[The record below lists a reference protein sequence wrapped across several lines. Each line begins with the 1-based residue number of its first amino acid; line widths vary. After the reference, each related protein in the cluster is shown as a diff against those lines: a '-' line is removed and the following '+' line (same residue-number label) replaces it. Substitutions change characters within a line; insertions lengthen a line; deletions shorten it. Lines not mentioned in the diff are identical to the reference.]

1 MSREC
6 FRVPSYGNTNSFGR
20 YFDWTPLGVLAENF
34 LLRIWR
40 RDLSKQVNCTCVVTL
55 RRTTSLEMYFSWFF
69 FSSLVGNN
77 NIVYNYRNVINFIES
92 MDNSIMNIIESCIIE
107 KRETWILREDVWFM
121 EVLIEI
127 FKQEDLY
134 VRKFDVAEILY
145 EDIYYQIIRGEIK
158 KSKNIF
164 SFEL

>member
-1 MSREC
+1 
-6 FRVPSYGNTNSFGR
+6 
-20 YFDWTPLGVLAENF
+20 
-34 LLRIWR
+34 
-40 RDLSKQVNCTCVVTL
+40 
-55 RRTTSLEMYFSWFF
+55 
-69 FSSLVGNN
+69 
-77 NIVYNYRNVINFIES
+77 
-92 MDNSIMNIIESCIIE
+92 MDNSIMNIIESCITE

-145 EDIYYQIIRGEIK
+145 EDIYYQIIRGRIK